1 MRTIGW
7 GVDRDVGTPRRRG
20 PGRWQRLG
28 ILVVC
33 LDLVVV
39 GMVVGQ
45 LGVGTGRGVAFAAGG
60 SDVDPIG
67 YLGATLDTTGCQS
80 AALNVG
86 EGLFVICED
95 WSAITSPGG
104 TTWVVSLYAAGN
116 PVIGEYNGALPQA
129 LYWHETCTAPP
140 RLSTCTPRSATGPWS
155 CSSTTP
161 TGSSGSTPAWSADRA
176 ADGFDRP
183 LRATYPTQIV
193 SYRAGE
199 SRGE

>member
-129 LYWHETCTAPP
+129 LYWHETITEVKDSLGRPRRITDMYGAPTLVYMYATERYGSLELQFDDTD
-140 RLSTCTPRSATGPWS
+140 RLVRVNACLER
-155 CSSTTP
+155 
-161 TGSSGSTPAWSADRA
+161 
-176 ADGFDRP
+176 
-183 LRATYPTQIV
+183 
-193 SYRAGE
+193 
-199 SRGE
+199 